1 MMNKFMVK
9 DENNVEREATLI
21 TIVENQDK
29 KYAVY
34 SIDRDNEN
42 VNVFV
47 SILAVDANGNN
58 VLADITDENEKN
70 NLKELVRDII
80 KLPLVGDE

>member
-1 MMNKFMVK
+1 MNKFMIK
-9 DENNVEREATLI
+9 DENGVEREATLI
-21 TIVENQDK
+21 TVIENEGK

-42 VNVFV
+42 VNIFV
-47 SILAVDANGNN
+47 SNLTVDESGNN
-58 VLADITDENEKN
+58 IISDIDDQNEKN
-70 NLKELVRDII
+70 KVAELVKNII

>member
-1 MMNKFMVK
+1 MNKFMIK
-9 DENNVEREATLI
+9 DENGVQREATLI
-21 TIVENQDK
+21 TVIESEGK

-42 VNVFV
+42 VNVFI
-47 SILAVDANGNN
+47 SSLTTDQNGNN
-58 VLADITDENEKN
+58 VLVDINDQNEKN
-70 NLKELVRDII
+70 KLIELVKNII